1 MPWKARRKCIEP
13 NCSEYAIKG
22 DCRCLAHKR
31 QHDERYRRSEDRQ
44 ERANLYGS
52 SRWQALRAAVLRERP
67 FCARCLERGEYTI
80 ATVVDHIKPHKG
92 DSELFFD
99 VKNLQ
104 PLCKVCHDI
113 KTATEDGGFGH
124 DQRVRTRNQESKPDD
139 SREIKSAG
147 PVGVGGSDFCRF

>member
-1 MPWKARRKCIEP
+1 M
-13 NCSEYAIKG
+13 
-22 DCRCLAHKR
+22 
-31 QHDERYRRSEDRQ
+31 
-44 ERANLYGS
+44 
-52 SRWQALRAAVLRERP
+52 LRERP
-67 FCARCLERGEYTI
+67 FCVRCLERGEYTI

-124 DQRVRTRNQESKPDD
+124 DQRVRARNQESKPDD
-139 SREIKSAG
+139 SRETESAG